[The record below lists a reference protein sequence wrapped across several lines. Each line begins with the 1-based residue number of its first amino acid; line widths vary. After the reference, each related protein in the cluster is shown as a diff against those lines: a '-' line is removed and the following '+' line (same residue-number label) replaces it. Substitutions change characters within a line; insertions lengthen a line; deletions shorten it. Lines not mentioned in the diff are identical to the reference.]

1 MSYQVLSRKWRPQS
15 FSDVVGQNHVTQTLT
30 NALKLNRIGHG
41 YIFTGPRGVGKTT
54 IARILAKALNCN
66 SIENV
71 NPCNNC
77 LNCKEITDGSNMDV
91 LELDGASNRG
101 IDEIRE
107 LRESVK
113 YPPSS
118 SSYRVY
124 IIDEVHMLTKEA
136 FNALLKTL
144 EEPLHM

>member
-30 NALKLNRIGHG
+30 NALKLDRIGHG

-66 SIENV
+66 SIKNV

-77 LNCKEITDGSNMDV
+77 RNCKEITDGSNMDV

-107 LRESVK
+107 L
-113 YPPSS
+113 Y
-118 SSYRVY
+118 
-124 IIDEVHMLTKEA
+124 
-136 FNALLKTL
+136 LKDL
-144 EEPLHM
+144 KQR